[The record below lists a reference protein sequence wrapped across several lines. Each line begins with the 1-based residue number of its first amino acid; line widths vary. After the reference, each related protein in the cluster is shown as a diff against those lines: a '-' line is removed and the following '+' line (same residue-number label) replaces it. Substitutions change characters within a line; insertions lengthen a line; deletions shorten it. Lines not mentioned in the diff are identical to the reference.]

1 MIIDGKAVAQRV
13 RNEIAEK
20 VQQMQSEHGFRPAL
34 ATVLVGDDPASHT
47 YVRMKHRACEEAG
60 IESVHH
66 ELPADTDQ
74 ATLEKLVTDLNNDR
88 KISGILVQLPMPDH
102 IDEEII
108 LNAISLAKDVDGFHP
123 INIGRLAMRNRDP
136 LFMPCTPQGCMV
148 LLEEAGAQF
157 EGANAVVVGRSNIVG
172 LPAAMMLQ
180 KQNATVTIV
189 HSRTKNIADV
199 CRQADILVVAV
210 GRAEMVKGDW
220 VKPGA
225 IVIDVGV
232 NRVDDESAK
241 RGYRLVGDVA
251 YDEAK
256 EVAGSITPV
265 PGGVGPMTIAMLLN
279 NTLKAAEMMLAENN

>member
-20 VQQMQSEHGFRPAL
+20 VKQMQADHNFRPAL

-47 YVRMKHRACEEAG
+47 YVRMKHKACEEAG
-60 IESVHH
+60 IESIHH

-74 ATLEKLVTDLNNDR
+74 ATLEKLVTDLNNDP
-88 KISGILVQLPMPDH
+88 KVSGILVQLPLPDH
-102 IDEEII
+102 LDEETV
-108 LNAISLAKDVDGFHP
+108 LNMISLAKDVDGFHP

-148 LLEEAGAQF
+148 LLEEAGAKF

-180 KQNATVTIV
+180 KLNATVTIV
-189 HSRTKNIADV
+189 HSRTKDIAEV

-210 GRAEMVKGDW
+210 GRAEMVRGDW

-232 NRVDDESAK
+232 NRVDDPNAK

-279 NTLKAAEMMLAENN
+279 NTLQAAEMMLENN